1 VNDVTMR
8 ARTWTGG
15 AVIAMLAAIA
25 VAAVVTGAG
34 AREEVREIHL
44 VARGMTFY
52 LDSDQSVANPTIVVN
67 RNERVRLVL
76 RNETPGIDHD
86 LAIASLAAL
95 PLLAAGQTGVLD
107 LLAPASPGRYEYHCR
122 PHAAMMKGVVEVR

>member
-1 VNDVTMR
+1 M
-8 ARTWTGG
+8 
-15 AVIAMLAAIA
+15 VIAALATLA
-25 VAAVVTGAG
+25 VAVVVARAG

-52 LDSDQSVANPTIVVN
+52 LEGDASTPNPIIVIN
-67 RNERVRLVL
+67 RNEQVRFVV

-86 LAIASLAAL
+86 LAIVSLAAIP
-95 PLLAAGQTGVLD
+95 PLGAGQTGVLD
-107 LLAPASPGRYEYHCR
+107 LTAPAGPGRYEYLCR